1 MKFSESIFMA
11 LVPEVEKFSS
21 IQSIMGTIKKFDC
34 IQIWYLIN
42 SVLNK
47 LLETSLRWKLKRSKR
62 EILLELMCDR
72 ISMKWGFRSSR
83 KESLLKI
90 QKLEPD
96 TPRQLAEKEPA
107 DQNDSNW
114 ISINWVHI
122 ISPTHPTVSN
132 VIRTTLSNFPDTLQ

>member
-1 MKFSESIFMA
+1 MEILS
-11 LVPEVEKFSS
+11 LC
-21 IQSIMGTIKKFDC
+21 SIMGTIKKFDC

-62 EILLELMCDR
+62 EILLELMCDQT
-72 ISMKWGFRSSR
+72 SMKCGFRSSR

-114 ISINWVHI
+114 ISINWVHM
-122 ISPTHPTVSN
+122 ISPTPHSIQRHKDNPQQLPRHPAIEKQT
-132 VIRTTLSNFPDTLQ
+132 IRIIYQLRQEL

>member
-1 MKFSESIFMA
+1 MEILS
-11 LVPEVEKFSS
+11 LC
-21 IQSIMGTIKKFDC
+21 SIMGTIKKFDC

-72 ISMKWGFRSSR
+72 TSR

-90 QKLEPD
+90 QQLEPD

-122 ISPTHPTVSN
+122 ISPTPHSIQRHKDNPQQLPRHPAIEKQT
-132 VIRTTLSNFPDTLQ
+132 IRIIYQLRQEL